1 MTLERA
7 GKPFAFRPVMM
18 LVAVGLLLIAGA
30 LAAAYQYRS
39 ARVERQHQLVTQANI
54 LAASVTAAI
63 VFNDR
68 AAAQEY
74 VNALMLDPRL
84 DAAAVYNEFHGRV
97 AGFHRAGSEP
107 IADSLRDGE
116 QLPPNQRLV
125 EVPARQG
132 ATTVGRVYLR
142 AAETPLI
149 VQLARYS
156 GVALLTVMAVLM
168 LSVLAMAQ
176 SVLGRAHAALHKR
189 ATELAEANARLGAEM
204 EQRARTEEALR
215 QSQKME
221 AIGQLSGGIAHD
233 FNNLLMIIKGSLT
246 QLQDKLL
253 QDDPAAGSTT
263 PSVQERV
270 AAGTGPDPVRAP
282 PVVLHDPDLA
292 ERREARRRRIRRYLE
307 VAQDGVERA
316 TSLTQRL
323 LSFARQQ
330 PLSPKSL
337 QLDALI
343 RGMSAL
349 LEHSAGANVEID
361 YQFHSR
367 GRVRCDA
374 KQMENA
380 ILNLVGNARD
390 AMPDGGR
397 IVIRL
402 DDIRVDE
409 THPMNDLPH
418 GDYLQLQVIDSGM
431 GMSEEVRRRAFE
443 PFFTTKP
450 VGKGTGLGLSTIF
463 GYVVQSGGAAS
474 IDSEIG
480 RGTTINIVLPH
491 ASDKNPTETA

>member
-1 MTLERA
+1 MNADRVS
-7 GKPFAFRPVMM
+7 KPFAFRPVMM
-18 LVAVGLLLIAGA
+18 LVAAGLLLIAGA

-39 ARVERQHQLVTQANI
+39 ARIERRHQLVTQANI

-63 VFNDR
+63 AFNDH

-97 AGFHRAGSEP
+97 AGFQRAGSEP
-107 IADSLRDGE
+107 IIDSLRNHE
-116 QLPPNQRLV
+116 QLPLNQRLV
-125 EVPARQG
+125 EVPAHQG

-142 AAETPLI
+142 AAETPLMM
-149 VQLARYS
+149 QLARYS
-156 GVALLTVMAVLM
+156 GVALLTIMAVLM
-168 LSVLAMAQ
+168 FSALARAQGVLS
-176 SVLGRAHAALHKR
+176 RAHAALHKR
-189 ATELAEANARLGAEM
+189 ATELAAANERLGAEM

-233 FNNLLMIIKGSLT
+233 FNNLLMIIKSSLT
-246 QLQDKLL
+246 QLQEKLL
-253 QDDPAAGSTT
+253 QDDPTT
-263 PSVQERV
+263 GNVGTKVHERV
-270 AAGTGPDPVRAP
+270 VTGAVPETLRDPP
-282 PVVLHDPDLA
+282 GLLHDPALI
-292 ERREARRRRIRRYLE
+292 ERREARERRIKRYLE
-307 VAQDGVERA
+307 VALDGVERA
-316 TSLTQRL
+316 ASLTQRL

-337 QLDALI
+337 RLDTLV

-349 LEHSAGANVEID
+349 LEHSVGANVKID

-367 GRVRCDA
+367 GFVLCDA
-374 KQMENA
+374 NQMENA

-390 AMPDGGR
+390 AMPEGGR
-397 IVIRL
+397 IIIKL
-402 DDIRVDE
+402 DDVRVDAE
-409 THPMNDLPH
+409 HPMNDLPH
-418 GDYLQLQVIDSGM
+418 GNYARLQVIDSGM
-431 GMSEEVRRRAFE
+431 GMSEEVRQRAFE

-463 GYVVQSGGAAS
+463 GYVVQSRGVAS

-480 RGTTINIVLPH
+480 HGTTINIVLPH
-491 ASDKNPTETA
+491 APDENPSETA

>member
-1 MTLERA
+1 MNA
-7 GKPFAFRPVMM
+7 NGANKPFAFRPVMM

-39 ARVERQHQLVTQANI
+39 ARIERRHQLVTQANI

-63 VFNDR
+63 AFNDR

-84 DAAAVYNEFHGRV
+84 DAVAVYNESHDRV
-97 AGFHRAGSEP
+97 AGFQRAGSPP
-107 IADSLRDGE
+107 IAVSPRSHE
-116 QLPPNQRLV
+116 RLPPDRGLV

-132 ATTVGRVYLR
+132 AMTVGRVYLR
-142 AAETPLI
+142 AAETPLMM
-149 VQLARYS
+149 QLARYS
-156 GVALLTVMAVLM
+156 GVALLTIMAVLM
-168 LSVLAMAQ
+168 LSALAMAQ
-176 SVLGRAHAALHKR
+176 SVLSRAHAALHKR
-189 ATELAEANARLGAEM
+189 AIELAEANERLGAEM

-233 FNNLLMIIKGSLT
+233 FNNLLMIIKASLT
-246 QLQDKLL
+246 QLQARLL
-253 QDDPAAGSTT
+253 QDDPTAAS
-263 PSVQERV
+263 SASSAHERV
-270 AAGTGPDPVRAP
+270 AAGMGPDPVSGP
-282 PVVLHDPDLA
+282 PALLPDPA
-292 ERREARRRRIRRYLE
+292 SIERRDARQRRIKRYLD
-307 VAQDGVERA
+307 VAQDAVERA
-316 TSLTQRL
+316 ASLTQRL

-337 QLDALI
+337 RLDDLI

-349 LEHSAGANVEID
+349 LEHSVGANVKID

-367 GRVRCDA
+367 GFVRCDA
-374 KQMENA
+374 NQMENA

-397 IVIRL
+397 IVIKL
-402 DDIRVDE
+402 DDVRVDAE
-409 THPMNDLPH
+409 HPMDDLPH
-418 GDYLQLQVIDSGM
+418 GDYMRLQVVDNGM
-431 GMSEEVRRRAFE
+431 GMSEEVRQRAFE

-463 GYVVQSGGAAS
+463 GYVVQSRGVAS

-491 ASDKNPTETA
+491 VPDQDPSEKP

>member
-1 MTLERA
+1 MSANRA

-18 LVAVGLLLIAGA
+18 LVAAGLLLIAGA

-39 ARVERQHQLVTQANI
+39 ARTERRHQLVTQANI

-63 VFNDR
+63 AFNDR

-97 AGFHRAGSEP
+97 AGFQRAGSEP
-107 IADSLRDGE
+107 IADILRNHE
-116 QLPPNQRLV
+116 QLPPDQRLV

-132 ATTVGRVYLR
+132 AMTVGRVYLR
-142 AAETPLI
+142 AAETPLMM
-149 VQLARYS
+149 QLARYS
-156 GVALLTVMAVLM
+156 GVALLTIMAVLM
-168 LSVLAMAQ
+168 LSALAMAQ
-176 SVLGRAHAALHKR
+176 NVLSRAHAALHKR
-189 ATELAEANARLGAEM
+189 ATELAEANERLGAEM
-204 EQRARTEEALR
+204 AQRARTEEALR

-253 QDDPAAGSTT
+253 QDDPASTRLA
-263 PSVQERV
+263 SAAHERV
-270 AAGTGPDPVRAP
+270 AAGTAQDSVSDPSAP
-282 PVVLHDPDLA
+282 LQDPALA
-292 ERREARRRRIRRYLE
+292 ERRDARQRRIKRYLD
-307 VAQDGVERA
+307 VAQDSVERA
-316 TSLTQRL
+316 ASLTQRL

-337 QLDALI
+337 QLDTLI

-349 LEHSAGANVEID
+349 LEHSVGANVKIG

-367 GRVRCDA
+367 AFVRCDA
-374 KQMENA
+374 NQMENA

-397 IVIRL
+397 IVIKL
-402 DDIRVDE
+402 DDVRVDAE
-409 THPMNDLPH
+409 HPMNDLPH
-418 GDYLQLQVIDSGM
+418 GDYMRLQVVDNGV
-431 GMSEEVRRRAFE
+431 GMSEEVRQRAFE

-463 GYVVQSGGAAS
+463 GYVEQSRGVAS

-480 RGTTINIVLPH
+480 RGTTISIVLPH
-491 ASDKNPTETA
+491 APDENPSETA